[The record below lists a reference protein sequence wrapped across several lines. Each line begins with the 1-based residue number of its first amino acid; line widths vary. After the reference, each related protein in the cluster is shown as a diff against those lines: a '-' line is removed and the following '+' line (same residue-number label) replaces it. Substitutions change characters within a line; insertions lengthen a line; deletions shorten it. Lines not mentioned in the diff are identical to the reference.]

1 MNRVLYTK
9 HQLEILDGK
18 LSFNDVRASDYT
30 RIVKIA
36 ELNHETDVL
45 GFVRPLLEKK
55 KDLQAERR
63 ITTNKKY
70 YEKNKEKLSKIRS
83 SKASAKLYTPRQ
95 KAILEGAISYDEAS
109 VADYKRILKTAEQ
122 NGDAAKSKSIA
133 ALITR
138 KEQEKAENIQRK
150 NSDIYYRTLIK
161 EKNGA
166 DSLFTQRE
174 ISILNGEIEF
184 SHVTDQQLDKII
196 KKAKSIKAENIVSAA
211 ELIRTLK
218 NDPRSIYIQMLGFQP
233 VLPKHKK

>member
-1 MNRVLYTK
+1 MNRDLYTK

-18 LSFNDVRASDYT
+18 LSFDDVRASDYT

-36 ELNHETDVL
+36 EPNQENDVL
-45 GFVRPLLEKK
+45 GFARPLLEKK

-63 ITTNKKY
+63 IATNKKY
-70 YEKNKEKLSKIRS
+70 YEKNKEKLGKIRS
-83 SKASAKLYTPRQ
+83 AKANAKLYTPRQ

-122 NGDAAKSKSIA
+122 NGDAATSKSIA
-133 ALITR
+133 VLIAR
-138 KEQEKAENIQRK
+138 KKKEKAENIQRK

-161 EKNGA
+161 EKNGT

-211 ELIRTLK
+211 GLIRTLK

-233 VLPKHKK
+233 VLPVQND

>member
-1 MNRVLYTK
+1 MNRDLYTK

-18 LSFNDVRASDYT
+18 LSFDDVRASDYT

-36 ELNHETDVL
+36 EPNQETDVL
-45 GFVRPLLEKK
+45 GFARPLLEKK
-55 KDLQAERR
+55 KALQAESR
-63 ITTNKKY
+63 IATNKKY
-70 YEKNKEKLSKIRS
+70 YEKNKEKLGKIRS
-83 SKASAKLYTPRQ
+83 AKANAKLYTPRQ
-95 KAILEGAISYDEAS
+95 KAILEGTISYDEAS

-122 NGDAAKSKSIA
+122 NGDAAKSKFIT
-133 ALITR
+133 ALIAR
-138 KEQEKAENIQRK
+138 KEQEKVENIQRK

-233 VLPKHKK
+233 VLPVQND